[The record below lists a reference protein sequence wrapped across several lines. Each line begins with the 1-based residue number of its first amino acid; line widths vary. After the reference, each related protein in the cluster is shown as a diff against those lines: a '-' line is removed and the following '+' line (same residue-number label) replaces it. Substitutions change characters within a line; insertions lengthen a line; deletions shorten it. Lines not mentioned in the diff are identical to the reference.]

1 MDDSIVRVGQDRAI
15 CLEKRLAVTG
25 RRARTQ
31 KETTELKIR
40 WICVKPQDELQ
51 RRSSKYLQL
60 LEGPVGVGLSRDE
73 LVQRVP
79 RVFIVRR
86 GANDRIG

>member
-1 MDDSIVRVGQDRAI
+1 MSR
-15 CLEKRLAVTG
+15 EKTCGNRPASAYTK
-25 RRARTQ
+25 RNNRTQ
-31 KETTELKIR
+31 DTLDLRET
-40 WICVKPQDELQ
+40 ELQ